1 MQRLQSQF
9 AAPATM
15 QGLSSN
21 LRSTTLRFRVG
32 QSIFD
37 EGQNANRWYEVVQG
51 TVRTCRFH
59 IDGHR
64 HLTGF
69 FFSGDVFGAD
79 YGTYGTAAEA
89 VTDVILRCY
98 RVGDITRDSTPKP
111 QLDEAVSILF
121 RAMSTAQRYLFI
133 MGHRTATER
142 LAAFLLCLKHQI
154 NADGSSRAQIRLS
167 MSRADI
173 ADFLG
178 LTVHTVSRTFTDLV
192 RRKLIE
198 IDGRHSV
205 TIIDH
210 AGLCKL
216 AGEYQDSLA
225 AQADAPVH
233 PALELCLGDFTP
245 A

>member
-1 MQRLQSQF
+1 MQSLFS
-9 AAPATM
+9 APAMM
-15 QGLSSN
+15 QGLHTH

-37 EGQNANRWYEVVQG
+37 EGQNASRWYEVVQG

-79 YGTYGTAAEA
+79 YGTYGTGAEA

-98 RVGDITRDSTPKP
+98 RVGDITQDFTPKP

-133 MGHRTATER
+133 MGHRTATEK
-142 LAAFLLCLKHQI
+142 LAAFLLCLKQQV
-154 NADGSSRAQIRLS
+154 NADTNAKPQIRLS
-167 MSRADI
+167 MSRSDI

-178 LTVHTVSRTFTDLV
+178 LTVHTVSRTFTDLA
-192 RRKLIE
+192 RRGLIE
-198 IDGRHSV
+198 IDGRHAV
-205 TIIDH
+205 IITDH
-210 AGLCKL
+210 VGLCKL
-216 AGEYQDSLA
+216 AGEYQDGLA
-225 AQADAPVH
+225 APPQDEVH
-233 PALELCLGDFTP
+233 PAAERCLGQLSP
-245 A
+245 V

>member
-1 MQRLQSQF
+1 MQRMQAPL
-9 AAPATM
+9 AAPTMM

-21 LRSTTLRFRVG
+21 LRSTTLRFRAG

-37 EGQNANRWYEVVQG
+37 EGQTANRWYEVVQG

-69 FFSGDVFGAD
+69 FFNGDVFGAD
-79 YGTYGTAAEA
+79 RGTYSTSAEA
-89 VTDVILRCY
+89 VTNVILRCY
-98 RVGDITRDSTPKP
+98 RVGDMSRNSTPKP

-133 MGHRTATER
+133 MGHRTATEK
-142 LAAFLLCLKHQI
+142 LAAFLLCLKQQI
-154 NADGSSRAQIRLS
+154 SADGLSRAHIRLS
-167 MSRADI
+167 MSRSDI

-178 LTVHTVSRTFTDLV
+178 LTVHTVSRTFTDLA
-192 RRKLIE
+192 RRGLIE

-205 TIIDH
+205 IITDH
-210 AGLCKL
+210 AG
-216 AGEYQDSLA
+216 
-225 AQADAPVH
+225 
-233 PALELCLGDFTP
+233 
-245 A
+245 

>member
-1 MQRLQSQF
+1 MQSLLT
-9 AAPATM
+9 APATM
-15 QGLSSN
+15 QGIHSH
-21 LRSTTLRFRVG
+21 LRSTTLRFRAG
-32 QSIFD
+32 QLIFD
-37 EGQNANRWYEVVQG
+37 EGQKATRWYEVVQG

-59 IDGHR
+59 MDGHR

-89 VTDVILRCY
+89 VTDVIVRCY
-98 RVGDITRDSTPKP
+98 RVGDITQESTPKP

-142 LAAFLLCLKHQI
+142 LAAFLLCLKQQANDDPYI
-154 NADGSSRAQIRLS
+154 TIP
-167 MSRADI
+167 MSRSDI

-178 LTVHTVSRTFTDLV
+178 LTVHTVSRTFSDLA
-192 RRKLIE
+192 RRGLIK

-205 TIIDH
+205 VIADN
-210 AGLCKL
+210 AGLCRL
-216 AGEYQDSLA
+216 AGEYPDSLA
-225 AQADAPVH
+225 TDPKAKIH
-233 PALELCLGDFTP
+233 PAADLCLGELS
-245 A
+245 AA

>member
-69 FFSGDVFGAD
+69 VFGGDGLGAD

-89 VTDVILRCY
+89 GTAVILRCY
-98 RVGDITRDSTPKP
+98 RGGAITRDSTPKP
-111 QLDEAVSILF
+111 QLGEAVADML
-121 RAMSTAQRYLFI
+121 RAKR
-133 MGHRTATER
+133 
-142 LAAFLLCLKHQI
+142 AA
-154 NADGSSRAQIRLS
+154 
-167 MSRADI
+167 
-173 ADFLG
+173 
-178 LTVHTVSRTFTDLV
+178 
-192 RRKLIE
+192 
-198 IDGRHSV
+198 
-205 TIIDH
+205 
-210 AGLCKL
+210 
-216 AGEYQDSLA
+216 
-225 AQADAPVH
+225 
-233 PALELCLGDFTP
+233 
-245 A
+245 